1 MKKKT
6 FRWYNSIRIKIPAI
20 IILIIIIPVIIFWQ
34 YNSNNLKKNIMDNTE
49 VIVESGLSN
58 LSISIEYMLN
68 KVTNFAKLQV
78 NDKELLTLLDSYLDA
93 PEDEREKARSQLTLY
108 LTQQVID
115 SDLVASAYI
124 VELGGEN
131 IVTTVYGAKEVSVN
145 TEEGQIIYDQYRDS
159 KVNVISW
166 YTAPNGLGN
175 GAVALS
181 YIRPIALQNTKY
193 SNISLIC
200 NMDNA
205 ELSEM
210 INAITLDESFVMVTS
225 YDGEVMLSAG
235 TDAEAFAADAD
246 FEALKTRLE
255 SGSSVMNIGGKDYLV
270 VNKRSLQTSWNYIE
284 AVPLDVVYGDLYSQ
298 LSMIYVI
305 AVISICVSVLGALIV
320 AGYVVKPIKRLVGGM
335 NQTGKG
341 ELVALPDTSRNDEL
355 GFMLNGYNTMVRKLK
370 SLIDELYIKEL
381 LRKEAE
387 LLSLQSQINEHFLY
401 NVLNSIYC
409 IAKRENAEDSA
420 EMIGILSKFFRLSLS
435 KGREFVTIGDIIQL
449 IQYYLWIQKVRY
461 GERFLF
467 DITVS
472 PGLTGKYVLKYLF
485 QPIVENAVLHGIES
499 KNGEGHINISFE
511 QLDGQLLFRVRDN
524 GVGISAEKLEELY
537 KVFSQHT
544 KIEGDNFALKNI
556 NAQIKMVY
564 GEEFGLQIKSD
575 PRSDTEVGFVIP
587 LKESG
592 DIK

>member
-1 MKKKT
+1 MKKT

-34 YNSNNLKKNIMDNTE
+34 YNSNNLTKNVMDNTE

-78 NDKELLTLLDSYLDA
+78 NEKELMSLLDSYLNA
-93 PEDEREKARSQLTLY
+93 PKDEREKARSQLTLY
-108 LTQQVID
+108 LTQQVLD
-115 SDLVASAYI
+115 SDLVESAYI

-131 IVTTVYGAKEVSVN
+131 IVTTVYGAKEVPVN
-145 TEEGQIIYDQYRDS
+145 TEEGQMIYDQYRDS

-166 YTAPNGLGN
+166 YTAPNALDN
-175 GAVALS
+175 GAIALS
-181 YIRPIALQNTKY
+181 YIRPITLQNAEY
-193 SNISLIC
+193 PDISLIC

-205 ELSEM
+205 ELFEM
-210 INAITLDESFVMVTS
+210 INSITLDESFVMVTS
-225 YDGEVMLSAG
+225 YDGEVTLSAG
-235 TDAEAFAADAD
+235 TNEEAFAEDAE
-246 FEALKTRLE
+246 FEALKTSLE
-255 SGSSVMNIGGKDYLV
+255 SGSSVMNIGGRDYLV

-284 AVPLDVVYGDLYSQ
+284 AVPLDVVYGDLRSQ

-320 AGYVVKPIKRLVGGM
+320 AGYVVKPIKQLVGGM

-420 EMIGILSKFFRLSLS
+420 EMIGILSRFFRLSLS
-435 KGREFVTIGDIIQL
+435 KGHEFVTIGDIIQL
-449 IQYYLWIQKVRY
+449 IKYYLWIQKVRY

-472 PGLTGKYVLKYLF
+472 PGLAGKYVLKYLF

-499 KNGEGHINISFE
+499 KNGEGYIHISFE
-511 QLDGQLLFRVRDN
+511 QLDGQLLFKVCDN

-564 GEEFGLQIKSD
+564 GEEYGLRIKSD
-575 PRSDTEVGFVIP
+575 PRIETEVGFVIP